1 MSLETVTRSLLEEF
15 RSRPTRRAG
24 SLIVTVFGDA
34 IAPRGGTVWIGSL
47 IRAMT
52 DFGISERLVRTS
64 VFRLARDGWLDV
76 DQVGRQSYYRLTEEG
91 ARRFAQATHR
101 IYGEP
106 RQSWEGD
113 WCLVLTSGLDS
124 DRRELVRRE
133 LSWLG
138 FASIAADLLAHPSP
152 DPADLDNQLKR
163 LDSGDLIVMNGRGRG
178 PTLQNGAIREL
189 VHRSWNLRDIE
200 QRYEAFL
207 GRFRPVFT
215 ASRRCRAVPARMAFQ
230 IRTLMLQEY
239 RKIVLRDP
247 LLPAELL
254 PQAWHGV
261 PAYQLCRNLY
271 RRVYSAAEEY
281 LSETMETADGP
292 LPPPSPDFYRRFGG
306 LTSAAGDRERMHEPQ
321 TDEKEPMKRNR

>member
-1 MSLETVTRSLLEEF
+1 MSLETVTRSLIAEF
-15 RSRPTRRAG
+15 RSRPTLRAG

-47 IRAMT
+47 IRVMA

-76 DQVGRQSYYRLTEEG
+76 DQLGRQSYYRLTEEG
-91 ARRFAQATHR
+91 ATRFAQATHR

-113 WCLVLTSGLDS
+113 WCLVLIAGLDS

-138 FASIAADLLAHPSP
+138 FAAIAADVLAHPSP
-152 DPADLDNQLKR
+152 DPADLDTCLKR
-163 LDSGDLIVMNGRGRG
+163 LDSGDLIVMSGRGRG

-189 VHRSWNLRDIE
+189 VHRSWSLRDIE

-215 ASRRCRAVPARMAFQ
+215 ASRRCRIVPARLAFQ

-239 RKIVLRDP
+239 RKILLRDP

-254 PQAWHGV
+254 PRAWHGV

-271 RRVYSAAEEY
+271 RRVYSAADEY
-281 LSETMETADGP
+281 LSQTMETAEGP

-306 LTSAAGDRERMHEPQ
+306 LETTKETM
-321 TDEKEPMKRNR
+321 TDG

>member
-1 MSLETVTRSLLEEF
+1 MSLEAITRSLVEEF
-15 RSRPTRRAG
+15 RSRPTLRAG

-47 IRAMT
+47 IRVMSG
-52 DFGISERLVRTS
+52 FGISERLVRTS

-76 DQVGRQSYYRLTEEG
+76 DQVGRRSYYRLTEEG
-91 ARRFAQATHR
+91 ARRFAHATHR

-106 RQSWEGD
+106 RQSWEGN
-113 WCLVLTSGLDS
+113 WHLVLTAGLDS
-124 DRRELVRRE
+124 ARRERVRKE

-138 FASIAADLLAHPSP
+138 FAAIGADLLAHPSP
-152 DPADLDNQLKR
+152 DTAELEAQLKD
-163 LDSGDLIVMNGRGRG
+163 LDSGDLVVMSGRGAG
-178 PTLQNGAIREL
+178 PTLQNGALRAL
-189 VHRSWNLRDIE
+189 VLRCWNLEDIE

-207 GRFRPVFT
+207 DRFRPVFAAT
-215 ASRRCRAVPARMAFQ
+215 RRGRGVRPETAFQ

-239 RKIVLRDP
+239 RKVLLRDP
-247 LLPAELL
+247 LLPADLL

-271 RRVYSAAEEY
+271 RRIFEAADDFM
-281 LSETMETADGP
+281 SEAMETAEGP

-306 LTSAAGDRERMHEPQ
+306 LNGTGTGH
-321 TDEKEPMKRNR
+321 

>member
-1 MSLETVTRSLLEEF
+1 MSLETVTRSLVDEF
-15 RSRPTRRAG
+15 RSRPTLRAG

-47 IRAMT
+47 IRVMA

-64 VFRLARDGWLDV
+64 VFRLARDGWLEI

-106 RQSWEGD
+106 RQSWEGS
-113 WCLVLTSGLDS
+113 WCLVLTAGLDAE
-124 DRRELVRRE
+124 RRELIRRE

-138 FASIAADLLAHPSP
+138 FAAIAGDVLAHPSP
-152 DPADLDNQLKR
+152 DVSDLDSQLKR
-163 LDSGDLIVMNGRGRG
+163 LDAGDLIVMTGRGAG
-178 PTLQNGAIREL
+178 PTLQNGAMREL
-189 VHRSWNLRDIE
+189 VHRSWNLEEIE

-207 GRFRPVFT
+207 ARFRPVFT
-215 ASRRCRAVPARMAFQ
+215 AIRRCRSVPPRTAFQ

-239 RKIVLRDP
+239 RKIILRDP

-271 RRVYSAAEEY
+271 CRVYRAADAFV
-281 LSETMETADGP
+281 SETMETAEGP
-292 LPPPSPDFYRRFGG
+292 LPPPSADFFRRFGG
-306 LTSAAGDRERMHEPQ
+306 LETP
-321 TDEKEPMKRNR
+321 P

>member
-1 MSLETVTRSLLEEF
+1 MSLESVTRSLIEEF
-15 RSRPTRRAG
+15 RSRPTLRAG

-47 IRAMT
+47 IRVMA

-76 DQVGRQSYYRLTEEG
+76 EQVGRQSYYRLTEEG
-91 ARRFAQATHR
+91 TLRFVQATHR

-106 RQSWEGD
+106 RQSWDGN
-113 WCLVLTSGLDS
+113 WSLVLTACLPTEK
-124 DRRELVRRE
+124 RELVRRE

-138 FASIAADLLAHPSP
+138 FASIGSDVLAHPTP
-152 DPADLDNQLKR
+152 DPADLDVQLKR
-163 LDSGDLIVMNGRGRG
+163 LDAGDLIVMNGRGDG
-178 PTLQNGAIREL
+178 PATQNGAIREL
-189 VHRSWNLRDIE
+189 VHKSWNLQGIE

-207 GRFRPVFT
+207 DRFRPVFAAT
-215 ASRRCRAVPARMAFQ
+215 RRSKRVPPRLAFQ

-239 RKIVLRDP
+239 RKILLRDP

-271 RRVYSAAEEY
+271 RKVCSEADEY
-281 LSETMETADGP
+281 LSEAMETADGP

-306 LTSAAGDRERMHEPQ
+306 LKPA
-321 TDEKEPMKRNR
+321 NRSR

>member
-1 MSLETVTRSLLEEF
+1 MSLETVTRSLVEEF
-15 RSRPTRRAG
+15 RSRPTLRAG

-47 IRAMT
+47 IRVMS

-76 DQVGRQSYYRLTEEG
+76 DQAGRQSYYRLTEEG

-106 RQSWEGD
+106 RQSWDGD

-124 DRRELVRRE
+124 ERRELVRRE

-138 FASIAADLLAHPSP
+138 FAAIASDLLAHPSP
-152 DPADLDNQLKR
+152 DAADLDSQLKR
-163 LDSGDLIVMNGRGRG
+163 LDSGDLIVMGGRGRG
-178 PTLQNGAIREL
+178 PVLQNGAIRDL
-189 VHRSWNLRDIE
+189 VHRSWNLSDIE

-207 GRFRPVFT
+207 GRFRPVF
-215 ASRRCRAVPARMAFQ
+215 AACRRRRVLPPRVAFQ

-239 RKIVLRDP
+239 RKILLRDP
-247 LLPAELL
+247 LLPSELL

-271 RRVYSAAEEY
+271 CRVYSAADNY

-306 LTSAAGDRERMHEPQ
+306 LTVANDRV
-321 TDEKEPMKRNR
+321 

>member
-1 MSLETVTRSLLEEF
+1 MHRHVSLETVTRSLIEEF
-15 RSRPTRRAG
+15 RSRPTLRAG

-47 IRAMT
+47 IRVMS

-64 VFRLARDGWLDV
+64 VFRLARDGWLEV

-106 RQSWEGD
+106 RQSWEGN
-113 WCLVLTSGLDS
+113 WCLVLTAGLDP
-124 DRRELVRRE
+124 DKRELVRRE

-138 FASIAADLLAHPSP
+138 FAPIASDLLAHPSP
-152 DPADLDNQLKR
+152 DPADTESQLKR
-163 LDSGDLIVMNGRGRG
+163 LDAGDLIVMQGRGAG
-178 PTLQNGAIREL
+178 PTLQNGAIRAL
-189 VHRSWNLRDIE
+189 VHRSWNLKDIE
-200 QRYEAFL
+200 QRYAGFL
-207 GRFRPVFT
+207 ERFRPVF
-215 ASRRCRAVPARMAFQ
+215 AAIRSRRQIPPRTAFQ
-230 IRTLMLQEY
+230 VRTLMLQEY
-239 RKIVLRDP
+239 RKILLRDP

-271 RRVYSAAEEY
+271 RRIHSAADDF
-281 LSETMETADGP
+281 LGDAMETAEGP
-292 LPPPSPDFYRRFGG
+292 LPPPSPEFYERFGG
-306 LTSAAGDRERMHEPQ
+306 LESTAADLSRSA
-321 TDEKEPMKRNR
+321 

>member
-1 MSLETVTRSLLEEF
+1 MSLQSVTRTLIAEF
-15 RSRPTRRAG
+15 RSRPTLRAG

-47 IRAMT
+47 IRVMA

-76 DQVGRQSYYRLTEEG
+76 EQLGRRSYYRLTEEG

-106 RQSWEGD
+106 RQSWSGN
-113 WCLVLTSGLDS
+113 WTLVLTACLPADK
-124 DRRELVRRE
+124 RELVRRE

-138 FASIAADLLAHPSP
+138 FAAIGNDVLAHPS
-152 DPADLDNQLKR
+152 ADASELDAQLKR
-163 LDSGDLIVMNGRGRG
+163 IDAGELVVMNGRGAG
-178 PTLQNGAIREL
+178 PSAQNGAIRAL
-189 VHRSWNLRDIE
+189 VQKGWNLADLE

-207 GRFRPVFT
+207 DRFRPVYAAT
-215 ASRRCRAVPARMAFQ
+215 GPRKAVPPRTAFQ
-230 IRTLMLQEY
+230 VRTLMLQEY
-239 RKIVLRDP
+239 RKILLRDP

-271 RRVYSAAEEY
+271 RRVCNEADAY

-292 LPPPSPDFYRRFGG
+292 LPPPSPEFFRRFGG
-306 LTSAAGDRERMHEPQ
+306 LEPSRSAEAG
-321 TDEKEPMKRNR
+321 

>member
-1 MSLETVTRSLLEEF
+1 MSLETVTRSLVEEF
-15 RSRPTRRAG
+15 RSRPTLRAG

-47 IRAMT
+47 IRAMS
-52 DFGISERLVRTS
+52 DFRISERLVRTS
-64 VFRLARDGWLDV
+64 VFRLARDGWLGV

-91 ARRFAQATHR
+91 ASRFAQATHR

-106 RQSWEGD
+106 RQIWDGD
-113 WCLVLTSGLDS
+113 WSLVLTSGLDGE
-124 DRRELVRRE
+124 RRELVRRE

-138 FASIAADLLAHPSP
+138 FATIASDVLAHPSP
-152 DPADLDNQLKR
+152 DAADLDSQLKR
-163 LDSGDLIVMNGRGRG
+163 LDSGDLIVMSGRGAG
-178 PTLQNGAIREL
+178 PTLKNGAIRDL
-189 VHRSWNLRDIE
+189 VHRSWNLSDIE

-207 GRFRPVFT
+207 DRFRPVFA
-215 ASRRCRAVPARMAFQ
+215 ASRRRRLVPPPMAFQ

-239 RKIVLRDP
+239 RKILLRDP
-247 LLPAELL
+247 LLPSELL

-271 RRVYSAAEEY
+271 RRVYRAADEY
-281 LSETMETADGP
+281 LSETMETAEGP

-306 LTSAAGDRERMHEPQ
+306 LTSAD
-321 TDEKEPMKRNR
+321 